1 MIMADSVLKKTDS
14 VYKNWDDKLGEL
26 TSGDFKEGVLKAI
39 RQLKEEVYNL
49 KVDNFNHS
57 MGTIIRDDKRIVLSA
72 PEIIIG
78 DVNLGGVLNPST
90 QSKVIIKGSD
100 VSMHGAGNLGKI
112 DMRAPIIE
120 QIAENPG
127 IDGNEHIIGDVS
139 NITSQAANITLQS
152 DRVLK
157 DEAFPTVNSIT
168 EGGIR
173 INSDSQVDITATKSL
188 DRLKARIE
196 EQIQT
201 LKGSKKQIDDKV
213 KHAQEEFKT
222 QRKEIDELLER
233 KSKFGRGDDDIRTDY
248 LDMDSLN
255 DEIEDLSKALS
266 ESIYK
271 YSNLLSM
278 QGETQRLLKYFQAKK
293 EEIAKTSSDQ
303 FKKNPTFSSV
313 NIVSE
318 TVNMSALDGDGNI
331 RTNPEA
337 GINLLTNTMNVMGS
351 HDEKGALLEGNRLK
365 VNMKTVDITTAGTT
379 DTKADDKD
387 VLTSAQ
393 YIAQGDVTI
402 RSKSITLETVDYEIA
417 EKKYKEKGLTADGK
431 ILLRS
436 KTIEASTVN
445 SKDVDVDEKGKLTK
459 ATYTSE
465 GDVIINSKTVSV
477 KAVDTQL
484 DGDEAKETALTKD
497 SSFSIRTEKA
507 SFSATDTEGKATGSM
522 SINAKAVAVKS
533 MDVEKEKRT
542 DSKLAEGSTMTIV
555 SEKMFVGAM
564 SKDIKSKKI
573 QAQSEEIGLFA
584 DKTLEAQQG
593 EAKAVV
599 QLSDGKTAVSGSETN
614 IYGKTAIND
623 KAEIKI
629 DLQVPKATIDILEV
643 KKALKTPNI
652 SDGVGVGAAGTAG
665 NLSAKL
671 NTEDAPKE

>member
-1 MIMADSVLKKTDS
+1 MADSV
-14 VYKNWDDKLGEL
+14 YKSWDEKIDEL

-39 RQLKEEVYNL
+39 RQLKDEIYNL
-49 KVDNFNHS
+49 KVDNFNQS
-57 MGTIIRDDKRIVLSA
+57 TGKLIRDDKRIVLSA

-78 DVNLGGVLNPST
+78 DVNFGGVLNPDAHS
-90 QSKVIIKGSD
+90 SVIIKGND
-100 VSMHGAGNLGKI
+100 VSMQGAGNLGKI

-139 NITSQAANITLQS
+139 SLISQAANITIQS
-152 DRVLK
+152 DKVQK
-157 DEAFPTVNSIT
+157 DGAFPAVNSIT

-173 INSDSQVDITATKSL
+173 INSDSQVDLMATKSL
-188 DRLKARIE
+188 DGLKARIE

-201 LKGSKKQIDDKV
+201 LKGSKEQIDAQV
-213 KHAQEEFKT
+213 KAAQEEFKA
-222 QRKEIDELLER
+222 QRKAIDELLEK
-233 KSKFGRGDDDIRTDY
+233 KSKLGDGDDCIRTDY

-271 YSNLLSM
+271 YSNLLSI
-278 QGETQRLLKYFQAKK
+278 QGETQRLIKYFQTKK
-293 EEIAKTSSDQ
+293 EEIAKTSDDQ
-303 FKKNPTFSSV
+303 FKKDSTFSSV

-318 TVNMSALDGDGNI
+318 TVNLSAMDGDGNV

-337 GINLLTNTMNVMGS
+337 GINILTNTMNIMGD
-351 HDEKGALLEGNRLK
+351 HDEKGSLLEGNSLK
-365 VNMKTVDITTAGTT
+365 VNMKNVDITTSGATNME
-379 DTKADDKD
+379 ADDKD
-387 VLTSAQ
+387 VLTKAQ
-393 YIAQGDVTI
+393 YQNEGDVII
-402 RSKSITLETVDYEIA
+402 RSKNITLESVDYEIA

-445 SKDVDVDEKGKLTK
+445 AKDVDVDDKGKLTK

-484 DGDEAKETALTKD
+484 DGGETKETTLTKD
-497 SSFSIRTEKA
+497 SSFSVRAEKN

-522 SINAKAVAVKS
+522 SINAKAIDVKA

-542 DSKLAEGSTMTIV
+542 DSKLAEGGVIKTV
-555 SEKMFVGAM
+555 AEKMFVGAF
-564 SKDIKSKKI
+564 SKDLKSKKL

-584 DKTLEAQQG
+584 DNTLEAQQG

-614 IYGKTAIND
+614 LYGKTTINAD
-623 KAEIKI
+623 TEIKCS
-629 DLQVPKATIDILEV
+629 LKVPKATVDNLEA
-643 KKALKTPNI
+643 KSSFNSPNI
-652 SDGVGVGAAGTAG
+652 SDGMGAGAPGSGG

-671 NTEDAPKE
+671 KTEDAPKE

>member
-1 MIMADSVLKKTDS
+1 MADSV
-14 VYKNWDDKLGEL
+14 YKSWDEKIDEL

-39 RQLKEEVYNL
+39 RQLKDEIYNL
-49 KVDNFNHS
+49 KVDNFNQS
-57 MGTIIRDDKRIVLSA
+57 MGKLIRDNKRIVLSA

-78 DVNLGGVLNPST
+78 DVNFGGVLNPDAHS
-90 QSKVIIKGSD
+90 SVIIKGND
-100 VSMHGAGNLGKI
+100 VSMQGAGNLGKI

-139 NITSQAANITLQS
+139 SLISQAANITIQS
-152 DRVLK
+152 DRVQK
-157 DEAFPTVNSIT
+157 DGAFPAVNSIT

-173 INSDSQVDITATKSL
+173 INSDSQVDLTATKSL
-188 DRLKARIE
+188 DSLKARIE

-201 LKGSKKQIDDKV
+201 LKGSKEQIDAQV
-213 KHAQEEFKT
+213 KAAQEEFKA
-222 QRKEIDELLER
+222 QRKAIDELLEK
-233 KSKFGRGDDDIRTDY
+233 KSKLGDGDDCIRTDY

-271 YSNLLSM
+271 YSNLLSI
-278 QGETQRLLKYFQAKK
+278 QGETQRLIKYFQTKK
-293 EEIAKTSSDQ
+293 EEIAKNSDDQ
-303 FKKNPTFSSV
+303 FKKDSTFSSV

-318 TVNMSALDGDGNI
+318 TVNLSAMDGDGNV

-337 GINLLTNTMNVMGS
+337 GINILTNTMNIMGD
-351 HDEKGALLEGNRLK
+351 HDEKGSLLEGNSLK
-365 VNMKTVDITTAGTT
+365 VNMKNVDITTSGATNME
-379 DTKADDKD
+379 ADDKD
-387 VLTSAQ
+387 VLTKAQ
-393 YIAQGDVTI
+393 YQNEGDVII
-402 RSKSITLETVDYEIA
+402 RSKNITLESVDYEIA

-445 SKDVDVDEKGKLTK
+445 AKDVDVDDKGKLTK

-484 DGDEAKETALTKD
+484 DGGETKETTLTKD
-497 SSFSIRTEKA
+497 SSFSVRAEKN

-522 SINAKAVAVKS
+522 SINAKAIDVKA

-542 DSKLAEGSTMTIV
+542 DSKLAEGGVIKTV
-555 SEKMFVGAM
+555 AEKMFVGAF
-564 SKDIKSKKI
+564 SKDLKSKKL

-584 DKTLEAQQG
+584 DNTLEAQQG

-614 IYGKTAIND
+614 LYGKTTINAD
-623 KAEIKI
+623 TEIKCS
-629 DLQVPKATIDILEV
+629 LKVPKATVDHLEA
-643 KKALKTPNI
+643 KSSFNSPNI
-652 SDGVGVGAAGTAG
+652 SDGMGAGAPGSGG

-671 NTEDAPKE
+671 KTEDAPKE

>member
-1 MIMADSVLKKTDS
+1 MADSV
-14 VYKNWDDKLGEL
+14 YKSWDEKIDEL

-39 RQLKEEVYNL
+39 RQLKDEIYNL
-49 KVDNFNHS
+49 KVDNFNQS
-57 MGTIIRDDKRIVLSA
+57 MGKLIRDDKRIVLSA

-78 DVNLGGVLNPST
+78 DVNFGGVLNPDAHS
-90 QSKVIIKGSD
+90 SVIIKGND
-100 VSMHGAGNLGKI
+100 VSMQGAGNLGKI

-139 NITSQAANITLQS
+139 SLISQAANITIQS
-152 DRVLK
+152 DKVQK
-157 DEAFPTVNSIT
+157 DGAFPAVNSIT

-173 INSDSQVDITATKSL
+173 INSDSQVDLTATKSL
-188 DRLKARIE
+188 DSLKARIE

-201 LKGSKKQIDDKV
+201 LKGSKEQIDAQV
-213 KHAQEEFKT
+213 KAAQEEFKA
-222 QRKEIDELLER
+222 QRKAIDELLEK
-233 KSKFGRGDDDIRTDY
+233 KSKLGDGDDCIRTDY

-271 YSNLLSM
+271 YSNLLSI
-278 QGETQRLLKYFQAKK
+278 QGETQRLIKYFQTKK
-293 EEIAKTSSDQ
+293 EEIAKNSDDQ
-303 FKKNPTFSSV
+303 FKKDSTFSSV

-318 TVNMSALDGDGNI
+318 TVNLSAMDGDGNV

-337 GINLLTNTMNVMGS
+337 GINILTNTMNIMGD
-351 HDEKGALLEGNRLK
+351 HDEKGSLLEGNSLK
-365 VNMKTVDITTAGTT
+365 VNMKNVDITTSGATNME
-379 DTKADDKD
+379 ADDKD
-387 VLTSAQ
+387 VLTKAQ
-393 YIAQGDVTI
+393 YQNEGDVII
-402 RSKSITLETVDYEIA
+402 RSKNITLESVDYEIA

-445 SKDVDVDEKGKLTK
+445 AKDVDVDDKGKLTK

-484 DGDEAKETALTKD
+484 DGGETKETTLTKD
-497 SSFSIRTEKA
+497 SSFSVRAEKN

-522 SINAKAVAVKS
+522 SINAKAIDVKA

-542 DSKLAEGSTMTIV
+542 DSKLAEGGVIKTV
-555 SEKMFVGAM
+555 AEKMFVGAF
-564 SKDIKSKKI
+564 SKDLKSKKL

-584 DKTLEAQQG
+584 DNTLEAQQG

-614 IYGKTAIND
+614 LYGKTTINAD
-623 KAEIKI
+623 TEIKCS
-629 DLQVPKATIDILEV
+629 LKVPKATVDNLEA
-643 KKALKTPNI
+643 KSSFNSPNI
-652 SDGVGVGAAGTAG
+652 SDGMGAGAPGSGG

-671 NTEDAPKE
+671 KTEDAPKE

>member
-1 MIMADSVLKKTDS
+1 MADSV
-14 VYKNWDDKLGEL
+14 YKSWDEKIDEL

-39 RQLKEEVYNL
+39 RQLKDEIYNL
-49 KVDNFNHS
+49 KVDNFNQS
-57 MGTIIRDDKRIVLSA
+57 MGKLIRDDKRIVLSA

-78 DVNLGGVLNPST
+78 DVNFGGVLNPDAHS
-90 QSKVIIKGSD
+90 SVIIKGND
-100 VSMHGAGNLGKI
+100 VSMQGAGNLGKI

-139 NITSQAANITLQS
+139 SLISQAANITIQS
-152 DRVLK
+152 DRVQK
-157 DEAFPTVNSIT
+157 DGAFPAVNSIT

-173 INSDSQVDITATKSL
+173 INSDSQVDLTATKSL
-188 DRLKARIE
+188 DSLKARIE

-201 LKGSKKQIDDKV
+201 LKGSKEQIDAQV
-213 KHAQEEFKT
+213 KAAQEEFKA
-222 QRKEIDELLER
+222 QRQAIDELLEK
-233 KSKFGRGDDDIRTDY
+233 KSKLGDGDDCIRTDY

-271 YSNLLSM
+271 YSNLLSI
-278 QGETQRLLKYFQAKK
+278 QGETQRLIKYFQTKK
-293 EEIAKTSSDQ
+293 EEIAKTSDDQ
-303 FKKNPTFSSV
+303 FKKDSTFSSV

-318 TVNMSALDGDGNI
+318 TVNLSAMDGDGNV

-337 GINLLTNTMNVMGS
+337 GINILTNTMNIMGD
-351 HDEKGALLEGNRLK
+351 HDEKGSLLEGNSLK
-365 VNMKTVDITTAGTT
+365 VNMKNVDITTSGATNME
-379 DTKADDKD
+379 ADDKD
-387 VLTSAQ
+387 VLTKAQ
-393 YIAQGDVTI
+393 YQNEGDVII
-402 RSKSITLETVDYEIA
+402 RSKNITLESVDYEIA

-445 SKDVDVDEKGKLTK
+445 AKDVDVDEKGKLTK

-484 DGDEAKETALTKD
+484 DGGETKETTLTKD
-497 SSFSIRTEKA
+497 SSFSVRAEKN

-522 SINAKAVAVKS
+522 SINAKAIDVKA

-542 DSKLAEGSTMTIV
+542 DSKLAEGGVIKTV
-555 SEKMFVGAM
+555 AEKMFVGAF
-564 SKDIKSKKI
+564 SKDLKSKKL

-584 DKTLEAQQG
+584 DNTLEAQQG

-614 IYGKTAIND
+614 LYGKTTINAD
-623 KAEIKI
+623 TEIKCS
-629 DLQVPKATIDILEV
+629 LKVPKATVDNLEA
-643 KKALKTPNI
+643 KSSFNSPNI
-652 SDGVGVGAAGTAG
+652 SDGIGAGAPGSGG

-671 NTEDAPKE
+671 KTEDAPKE

>member
-1 MIMADSVLKKTDS
+1 MADSV
-14 VYKNWDDKLGEL
+14 YKSWDEKIDEL
-26 TSGDFKEGVLKAI
+26 TSGVFKEGVLKAI
-39 RQLKEEVYNL
+39 RQLKDEIYNL
-49 KVDNFNHS
+49 KVDNFNQS
-57 MGTIIRDDKRIVLSA
+57 MGKLIRDNKRIVLSA

-78 DVNLGGVLNPST
+78 DVNFGGVLNPDAHS
-90 QSKVIIKGSD
+90 SVIIKGND
-100 VSMHGAGNLGKI
+100 VSMQGAGNLGKI

-139 NITSQAANITLQS
+139 SLISQAANITIQS
-152 DRVLK
+152 DRVQK
-157 DEAFPTVNSIT
+157 DGAFPAVNSIT

-173 INSDSQVDITATKSL
+173 INSDSQVDLTATKSL
-188 DRLKARIE
+188 DSLKARIE

-201 LKGSKKQIDDKV
+201 LKGSKEQIDAQV
-213 KHAQEEFKT
+213 KAAQEEFKA
-222 QRKEIDELLER
+222 QRKAIDELLEK
-233 KSKFGRGDDDIRTDY
+233 KSKLGDGDDCIRTDY

-271 YSNLLSM
+271 YSNLLSI
-278 QGETQRLLKYFQAKK
+278 QGETQRLIKYFQTKK
-293 EEIAKTSSDQ
+293 EEIAKNSDDQ
-303 FKKNPTFSSV
+303 FKKDSTFSSV

-318 TVNMSALDGDGNI
+318 TVNLSAMDGDGNV

-337 GINLLTNTMNVMGS
+337 GINILTNTMNIMGD
-351 HDEKGALLEGNRLK
+351 HDEKGSLLEGNSLK
-365 VNMKTVDITTAGTT
+365 VNMKNVDITTSGATNME
-379 DTKADDKD
+379 ADDKD
-387 VLTSAQ
+387 VLTKAQ
-393 YIAQGDVTI
+393 YQNEGDVII
-402 RSKSITLETVDYEIA
+402 RSKNITLESVDYEIA

-445 SKDVDVDEKGKLTK
+445 AKDVDVDDKGKLTK

-484 DGDEAKETALTKD
+484 DGGETKETTLTKD
-497 SSFSIRTEKA
+497 SSFSVRAEKN

-522 SINAKAVAVKS
+522 SINAKAIDVKA

-542 DSKLAEGSTMTIV
+542 DSKLAEGGVIKTV
-555 SEKMFVGAM
+555 AEKMFVGAF
-564 SKDIKSKKI
+564 SKDLKSKKL

-584 DKTLEAQQG
+584 DNTLEAQQG

-614 IYGKTAIND
+614 LYGKTTINAD
-623 KAEIKI
+623 TEIKCS
-629 DLQVPKATIDILEV
+629 LKVPKATVDNLEA
-643 KKALKTPNI
+643 KSSFNSPNI
-652 SDGVGVGAAGTAG
+652 SDGMGAGAPGSGG

-671 NTEDAPKE
+671 KTEDAPKE

>member
-1 MIMADSVLKKTDS
+1 MADSV
-14 VYKNWDDKLGEL
+14 YKSWDEKIDEL

-39 RQLKEEVYNL
+39 RQLKDEIYNL
-49 KVDNFNHS
+49 KVDNFNQS
-57 MGTIIRDDKRIVLSA
+57 MGKLIRDDKRIVLSA

-78 DVNLGGVLNPST
+78 DVNFGGVLNPDAHS
-90 QSKVIIKGSD
+90 SVIIKGND
-100 VSMHGAGNLGKI
+100 VSMQGAGNLGKI

-139 NITSQAANITLQS
+139 SLISQAANITIQS
-152 DRVLK
+152 DRVQK
-157 DEAFPTVNSIT
+157 DGAFPAVNSIT

-173 INSDSQVDITATKSL
+173 INSDSQVDLTATKSL
-188 DRLKARIE
+188 DSLKARIE

-201 LKGSKKQIDDKV
+201 LKGSKEQIDAQV
-213 KHAQEEFKT
+213 KATQEEFKA
-222 QRKEIDELLER
+222 QRKAIDELLEK
-233 KSKFGRGDDDIRTDY
+233 KSKLGDGDDCIRTDY

-271 YSNLLSM
+271 YSNLLSI
-278 QGETQRLLKYFQAKK
+278 QGETQRLIKYFQTKK
-293 EEIAKTSSDQ
+293 EEIAKTSDDQ
-303 FKKNPTFSSV
+303 FKKDSTFSSV

-318 TVNMSALDGDGNI
+318 TVNLSAMDGDGNV

-337 GINLLTNTMNVMGS
+337 GINILTNTMNIMGD
-351 HDEKGALLEGNRLK
+351 HDEKGSLLEGNSLK
-365 VNMKTVDITTAGTT
+365 VNMKNVDITTSGATNME
-379 DTKADDKD
+379 ADDKD
-387 VLTSAQ
+387 VLTKAQ
-393 YIAQGDVTI
+393 YQNEGDVII
-402 RSKSITLETVDYEIA
+402 RSKNITLESVDYEIA

-445 SKDVDVDEKGKLTK
+445 AKDVDVDDKGKLTK

-484 DGDEAKETALTKD
+484 DGGETKETTLTKD
-497 SSFSIRTEKA
+497 SSFSVRAEKN

-522 SINAKAVAVKS
+522 SINAKAIDVKA

-542 DSKLAEGSTMTIV
+542 DSKLAEGGVIKTV
-555 SEKMFVGAM
+555 AEKMFVGAF
-564 SKDIKSKKI
+564 SKDLKSKKL

-584 DKTLEAQQG
+584 DNTLEAQQG

-614 IYGKTAIND
+614 LYGKTTINAD
-623 KAEIKI
+623 TEIKCS
-629 DLQVPKATIDILEV
+629 LKVPKATVDNLEA
-643 KKALKTPNI
+643 KSSFNSPNI
-652 SDGVGVGAAGTAG
+652 SDGMGAGAPGSGG

-671 NTEDAPKE
+671 KTEDAPKE

>member
-1 MIMADSVLKKTDS
+1 MADSV
-14 VYKNWDDKLGEL
+14 YKSWDEKIDEL

-39 RQLKEEVYNL
+39 RQLKDEIYNL
-49 KVDNFNHS
+49 KVDNFNQS
-57 MGTIIRDDKRIVLSA
+57 MGKLIRDDKRIVLSA

-78 DVNLGGVLNPST
+78 DVNFGGVLNPDAHS
-90 QSKVIIKGSD
+90 SVIIKGND
-100 VSMHGAGNLGKI
+100 VSMQGAGNLGKI

-139 NITSQAANITLQS
+139 SLISQAANITIQS
-152 DRVLK
+152 DRVQK
-157 DEAFPTVNSIT
+157 DGAFPAVNSIT

-173 INSDSQVDITATKSL
+173 INSDSQVDLTATKSL
-188 DRLKARIE
+188 DSLKARIE

-201 LKGSKKQIDDKV
+201 LKGSKEQIDAQV
-213 KHAQEEFKT
+213 KAAQEEFKA
-222 QRKEIDELLER
+222 QRKAIDELLEK
-233 KSKFGRGDDDIRTDY
+233 KSKLGDGDDCIRTDY

-271 YSNLLSM
+271 YSNLLSI
-278 QGETQRLLKYFQAKK
+278 QGETQRLIKYFQTKK
-293 EEIAKTSSDQ
+293 EEIAKTSDDQ
-303 FKKNPTFSSV
+303 FKKDSTFSSV

-318 TVNMSALDGDGNI
+318 TVNLSAMDGDGNV

-337 GINLLTNTMNVMGS
+337 GINILTNTMNIMGD
-351 HDEKGALLEGNRLK
+351 HDEKGSLLEGNSLK
-365 VNMKTVDITTAGTT
+365 VNMKNVDITTSGATNME
-379 DTKADDKD
+379 ADDKD
-387 VLTSAQ
+387 VLTKAQ
-393 YIAQGDVTI
+393 YQNEGDVVI
-402 RSKSITLETVDYEIA
+402 RSKNITLESVDYEIA

-465 GDVIINSKTVSV
+465 GDIIINSKTVSV

-484 DGDEAKETALTKD
+484 DGGETKETALTKD
-497 SSFSIRTEKA
+497 SSFSVRAEKN

-522 SINAKAVAVKS
+522 SINAKAIDVKS

-542 DSKLAEGSTMTIV
+542 DSKLAEGGIIKTV
-555 SEKMFVGAM
+555 AEKMYVGAF
-564 SKDIKSKKI
+564 SKELKSKKM
-573 QAQSEEIGLFA
+573 QAESEEIGLFA

-593 EAKAVV
+593 EAKAM
-599 QLSDGKTAVSGSETN
+599 LHLADGKAAVSGSKTDL
-614 IYGKTAIND
+614 YGDTTINAKT
-623 KAEIKI
+623 EIKGE
-629 DLQVPKATIDILEV
+629 LKVPKATVDNLEA
-643 KKALKTPNI
+643 KSSFQSPNI
-652 SDGVGVGAAGTAG
+652 SDGMGVGAPGEG
-665 NLSAKL
+665 GSL
-671 NTEDAPKE
+671 NADLKAEDAPKE

>member
-1 MIMADSVLKKTDS
+1 MADSVFKKTDS

-49 KVDNFNHS
+49 KVDNFNQS
-57 MGTIIRDDKRIVLSA
+57 MGTMIRDDKRIVLSA

-78 DVNLGGVLNPST
+78 DVNLGGVLNPGA
-90 QSKVIIKGSD
+90 QSRVIIKGSD

-139 NITSQAANITLQS
+139 NIISQAANITLQS
-152 DRVLK
+152 DRVRK

-293 EEIAKTSSDQ
+293 DEIAKTSTDQ
-303 FKKNPTFSSV
+303 FKKNPTFNSV

-318 TVNMSALDGDGNI
+318 AVNMSAMDGDGNV

-337 GINLLTNTMNVMGS
+337 GINILTNTMNVMGD

-365 VNMKTVDITTAGTT
+365 VNMKTVDITTAGAA
-379 DTKADDKD
+379 DMEADDKD
-387 VLTSAQ
+387 VLTKAQ

-417 EKKYKEKGLTADGK
+417 EKKYKEKGLTADSK

-445 SKDVDVDEKGKLTK
+445 S
-459 ATYTSE
+459 
-465 GDVIINSKTVSV
+465 
-477 KAVDTQL
+477 
-484 DGDEAKETALTKD
+484 
-497 SSFSIRTEKA
+497 RM
-507 SFSATDTEGKATGSM
+507 SM
-522 SINAKAVAVKS
+522 SMRRVRRPRPPIPL
-533 MDVEKEKRT
+533 R
-542 DSKLAEGSTMTIV
+542 
-555 SEKMFVGAM
+555 AM
-564 SKDIKSKKI
+564 SSSTLR
-573 QAQSEEIGLFA
+573 QSL
-584 DKTLEAQQG
+584 
-593 EAKAVV
+593 
-599 QLSDGKTAVSGSETN
+599 
-614 IYGKTAIND
+614 
-623 KAEIKI
+623 
-629 DLQVPKATIDILEV
+629 
-643 KKALKTPNI
+643 
-652 SDGVGVGAAGTAG
+652 
-665 NLSAKL
+665 
-671 NTEDAPKE
+671 

>member
-1 MIMADSVLKKTDS
+1 MADSV
-14 VYKNWDDKLGEL
+14 YKSWDEKIDEL

-39 RQLKEEVYNL
+39 RQLKDEIYNL
-49 KVDNFNHS
+49 KVDNFNQS
-57 MGTIIRDDKRIVLSA
+57 MGKLIRDDKRIVLSA

-78 DVNLGGVLNPST
+78 DVNFGGVLNPDAHS
-90 QSKVIIKGSD
+90 SVIIKGND
-100 VSMHGAGNLGKI
+100 VSMQGAGNLGKI

-139 NITSQAANITLQS
+139 SLISQAANITIQS
-152 DRVLK
+152 DRVQK
-157 DEAFPTVNSIT
+157 DGAFPAVNSIT

-173 INSDSQVDITATKSL
+173 INSDSQVDLTATKSL
-188 DRLKARIE
+188 DSLKARIE

-201 LKGSKKQIDDKV
+201 LKGSKEQIDAQV
-213 KHAQEEFKT
+213 KAAQEEFKA
-222 QRKEIDELLER
+222 QRKAIDELLEK
-233 KSKFGRGDDDIRTDY
+233 KSKLGDGDDCIRTDY

-278 QGETQRLLKYFQAKK
+278 QGETQRLLKYFQARK
-293 EEIAKTSSDQ
+293 EEIAKTSDDQ
-303 FKKNPTFSSV
+303 FKKDSTFSSV

-318 TVNMSALDGDGNI
+318 TVNLSAMDGDGNV

-337 GINLLTNTMNVMGS
+337 GINILTNTMNIMGD
-351 HDEKGALLEGNRLK
+351 HDEKGSLLEGNSLK
-365 VNMKTVDITTAGTT
+365 VNMKNVDITTSGATNME
-379 DTKADDKD
+379 ADDKD
-387 VLTSAQ
+387 VLTKAQ
-393 YIAQGDVTI
+393 YQNEGDVII
-402 RSKSITLETVDYEIA
+402 RSKNITLESVDYEIA

-445 SKDVDVDEKGKLTK
+445 AKDVDVDDKGKLTK

-484 DGDEAKETALTKD
+484 DGGETKETTLTKD
-497 SSFSIRTEKA
+497 SSFSVRAEKN

-522 SINAKAVAVKS
+522 SINAKAIDVKA

-542 DSKLAEGSTMTIV
+542 DSKLAEGGVIKTV
-555 SEKMFVGAM
+555 AEKMFVGAF
-564 SKDIKSKKI
+564 SKDLKSKKL

-584 DKTLEAQQG
+584 DNTLEAQQG

-614 IYGKTAIND
+614 LYGKTTINAD
-623 KAEIKI
+623 TEIKCS
-629 DLQVPKATIDILEV
+629 LKVPKATVDNLEA
-643 KKALKTPNI
+643 KSSFNSPNI
-652 SDGVGVGAAGTAG
+652 SDGIGAGASGSGG

-671 NTEDAPKE
+671 KTEDAPKE

>member
-1 MIMADSVLKKTDS
+1 MTMADS
-14 VYKNWDDKLGEL
+14 VYKNWDEKLDKL
-26 TSGDFKEGVLKAI
+26 TSGDFKEGVLNAI
-39 RQLKEEVYNL
+39 RQLKDEVYNL
-49 KVDNFNHS
+49 KVDNFNQS
-57 MGTIIRDDKRIVLSA
+57 IGRVIRDDKRIVLSA

-78 DVNLGGVLNPST
+78 DVNFGGVLNPGA
-90 QSKVIIKGSD
+90 QSSVIIKGND
-100 VSMHGAGNLGKI
+100 VSLQGAGDLGKV

-139 NITSQAANITLQS
+139 SLISQAANITIQS
-152 DRVLK
+152 DRVQK
-157 DEAFPTVNSIT
+157 DGAFPAVNSIT

-173 INSDSQVDITATKSL
+173 INSDHQVDITATKSL
-188 DRLKARIE
+188 DNLKLRID
-196 EQIQT
+196 EQIET
-201 LKGSKKQIDDKV
+201 LKGSKERLDERV
-213 KHAQEEFKT
+213 KNAQAEFKA
-222 QRKEIDELLER
+222 QRKQIDELLAK
-233 KSKFGRGDDDIRTDY
+233 KSKLGNDDDCIRTDY
-248 LDMDSLN
+248 MDMDSLN
-255 DEIEDLSKALS
+255 NEIEEMARAIC

-278 QGETQRLLKYFQAKK
+278 QGETQRLIKYFKAKK
-293 EEIAKTSSDQ
+293 EEVAKTTDEK

-318 TVNMSALDGDGNI
+318 TVNLSAMDGDGNV
-331 RTNPEA
+331 RTNPES
-337 GINLLTNTMNVMGS
+337 GVNILTNTMNVMGD

-365 VNMKTVDITTAGTT
+365 VNMKNVDITTSGAA
-379 DTKADDKD
+379 DMAVDDKS
-387 VLTSAQ
+387 VLTKAQ

-402 RSKSITLETVDYEIA
+402 RSKNITFETVDYEIA

-445 SKDVDVDEKGKLTK
+445 SKDVDVDEKGNLTK

-484 DGDEAKETALTKD
+484 DGSETKETALTKD
-497 SSFSIRTEKA
+497 SSFSVRIEKA

-522 SINAKAVAVKS
+522 SINAKAIDVKS

-542 DSKLAEGSTMTIV
+542 DSKLAEGGVIKTV
-555 SEKMFVGAM
+555 AEKMYVGAF
-564 SKDIKSKKI
+564 SKDLKSKKI

-593 EAKAVV
+593 
-599 QLSDGKTAVSGSETN
+599 DGKAMLHLADGKAAVSGSKTDLYGETTVN
-614 IYGKTAIND
+614 AKT
-623 KAEIKI
+623 EIKGE
-629 DLQVPKATIDILEV
+629 LKVPKATVDNLEA
-643 KKALKTPNI
+643 KSSFKSPNI
-652 SDGVGVGAAGTAG
+652 SDGMGVGAPGG
-665 NLSAKL
+665 GGSL
-671 NTEDAPKE
+671 NADLKAEDAPKE

>member
-1 MIMADSVLKKTDS
+1 MADSV
-14 VYKNWDDKLGEL
+14 YKSWDEKIDEL

-39 RQLKEEVYNL
+39 RQLKDEIYNL
-49 KVDNFNHS
+49 KVDNFNQS
-57 MGTIIRDDKRIVLSA
+57 MGKLIRDDKRIVLSA

-78 DVNLGGVLNPST
+78 DVNFGGVLNPDAHS
-90 QSKVIIKGSD
+90 SVIIKGND
-100 VSMHGAGNLGKI
+100 VSMQGAGNLGKI

-139 NITSQAANITLQS
+139 SLISQAANITIQS
-152 DRVLK
+152 DRVQK
-157 DEAFPTVNSIT
+157 DGAFPAVNSIT

-173 INSDSQVDITATKSL
+173 INSDSQVDLTATKSL
-188 DRLKARIE
+188 DSLKARIE

-201 LKGSKKQIDDKV
+201 LKGSKEQIDAQV
-213 KHAQEEFKT
+213 KAAQEEFKA
-222 QRKEIDELLER
+222 QRKAIDELLEK
-233 KSKFGRGDDDIRTDY
+233 KSKLGDGDDCIRTDY

-278 QGETQRLLKYFQAKK
+278 QGETQRLLKYFQARK
-293 EEIAKTSSDQ
+293 EEIAKTSDDQ
-303 FKKNPTFSSV
+303 FKKDSTFSSV

-318 TVNMSALDGDGNI
+318 TVNLSAMDGDGNV

-337 GINLLTNTMNVMGS
+337 GINILTNTMNIMGD
-351 HDEKGALLEGNRLK
+351 HDEKGSLLEGNSLK
-365 VNMKTVDITTAGTT
+365 VNMKNVDITTSGATNME
-379 DTKADDKD
+379 ADDKD
-387 VLTSAQ
+387 VLTKAQ
-393 YIAQGDVTI
+393 YQNEGDVII
-402 RSKSITLETVDYEIA
+402 RSKNITLESVDYEIA

-445 SKDVDVDEKGKLTK
+445 AKDVDVDDKGKLTK

-484 DGDEAKETALTKD
+484 DGGETKETTLTKD
-497 SSFSIRTEKA
+497 SSFSVRAEKN

-522 SINAKAVAVKS
+522 SINAKSIDVKA

-542 DSKLAEGSTMTIV
+542 DSKLAEGGVIKTV
-555 SEKMFVGAM
+555 AEKMFVGAF
-564 SKDIKSKKI
+564 SKDLKSKKL

-584 DKTLEAQQG
+584 DNTLEAQQG

-614 IYGKTAIND
+614 LYGKTTINAD
-623 KAEIKI
+623 TEIKCS
-629 DLQVPKATIDILEV
+629 LKVPKATVDNLEA
-643 KKALKTPNI
+643 KSSFNSPNI
-652 SDGVGVGAAGTAG
+652 SDGMGAGAPGSGG

-671 NTEDAPKE
+671 KTEDAPKE

>member
-1 MIMADSVLKKTDS
+1 MADSV
-14 VYKNWDDKLGEL
+14 YKSWDEKIDEL

-39 RQLKEEVYNL
+39 RQLKDEIYNL
-49 KVDNFNHS
+49 KVDNFNQS
-57 MGTIIRDDKRIVLSA
+57 MGKLICDDKRIVLSA

-78 DVNLGGVLNPST
+78 DVNLGGVLNPDAH
-90 QSKVIIKGSD
+90 SKVIIKGND
-100 VSMHGAGNLGKI
+100 VSMQGAGNLGKI

-139 NITSQAANITLQS
+139 SLISQAANITIQS
-152 DRVLK
+152 DRVQK
-157 DEAFPTVNSIT
+157 DGAFPAVNSIT

-173 INSDSQVDITATKSL
+173 INSDSQVDLTAIQSL
-188 DRLKARIE
+188 DGLKARIE

-201 LKGSKKQIDDKV
+201 LKGSKEQIDAQV
-213 KHAQEEFKT
+213 KAAQEEFKT
-222 QRKEIDELLER
+222 QRQAIDELLEK
-233 KSKFGRGDDDIRTDY
+233 KSKLGDGDDCIRTDY

-278 QGETQRLLKYFQAKK
+278 QGETQRLIKYFQARKD
-293 EEIAKTSSDQ
+293 EIAKTSDDQ
-303 FKKNPTFSSV
+303 FKKDSTFSSV

-318 TVNMSALDGDGNI
+318 TVNLSAMDGDGNV

-337 GINLLTNTMNVMGS
+337 GINILTNTMNIMGD
-351 HDEKGALLEGNRLK
+351 HDEKGSLLEGNSLK
-365 VNMKTVDITTAGTT
+365 VNMKNVDITTSGATNME
-379 DTKADDKD
+379 ADDKD
-387 VLTSAQ
+387 VLTKAQ
-393 YIAQGDVTI
+393 YQNEGDVII
-402 RSKSITLETVDYEIA
+402 RSKNITLESVDYEIA

-445 SKDVDVDEKGKLTK
+445 AKDVDVDEKGKLTK

-484 DGDEAKETALTKD
+484 DGGETKETALTKD
-497 SSFSIRTEKA
+497 SSFSVRAEKN

-522 SINAKAVAVKS
+522 SINAKAIDVKS

-542 DSKLAEGSTMTIV
+542 DSKLAEGGVIKTV
-555 SEKMFVGAM
+555 AEKMYVGAF
-564 SKDIKSKKI
+564 SKDLKSKKL

-584 DKTLEAQQG
+584 DNTLEAQQG

-614 IYGKTAIND
+614 LYGKTTINAD
-623 KAEIKI
+623 TEIKCS
-629 DLQVPKATIDILEV
+629 LKVPKATVDNLEA
-643 KKALKTPNI
+643 KSSFNSPNI
-652 SDGVGVGAAGTAG
+652 SDGIGAGAPGSGG

-671 NTEDAPKE
+671 KTEDAPKE

>member
-1 MIMADSVLKKTDS
+1 MADSV
-14 VYKNWDDKLGEL
+14 YKSWDEKIDEL

-39 RQLKEEVYNL
+39 RQLKDEIYNL
-49 KVDNFNHS
+49 KVDNFNQS
-57 MGTIIRDDKRIVLSA
+57 MGKLIRDDKRIVLSA

-78 DVNLGGVLNPST
+78 DVNFGGVLNPDAHS
-90 QSKVIIKGSD
+90 SVIIKGND
-100 VSMHGAGNLGKI
+100 VSMQGAGNLGKI

-139 NITSQAANITLQS
+139 SLISQAANITIQS
-152 DRVLK
+152 DKVQK
-157 DEAFPTVNSIT
+157 DGAFPAVNNIT

-173 INSDSQVDITATKSL
+173 INSDSQVDLTATKSL
-188 DRLKARIE
+188 DSLKARIE

-201 LKGSKKQIDDKV
+201 LKGSKEQIDAQV
-213 KHAQEEFKT
+213 KAAQEEFKA
-222 QRKEIDELLER
+222 QRKAIDELLEK
-233 KSKFGRGDDDIRTDY
+233 KSKLGDGDDCIRTDY

-271 YSNLLSM
+271 YSNLLSI
-278 QGETQRLLKYFQAKK
+278 QGETQRLIKYFQTKK
-293 EEIAKTSSDQ
+293 EEIAKTSDDQ
-303 FKKNPTFSSV
+303 FKKDSTFSSV

-318 TVNMSALDGDGNI
+318 TVNLSAMDGDGNV

-337 GINLLTNTMNVMGS
+337 GINILTNTMNIMGD
-351 HDEKGALLEGNRLK
+351 HDEKGSLLEGNSLK
-365 VNMKTVDITTAGTT
+365 VNMKNVDITTSGATNME
-379 DTKADDKD
+379 ADDKD
-387 VLTSAQ
+387 VLTKAQ
-393 YIAQGDVTI
+393 YQNEGDVII
-402 RSKSITLETVDYEIA
+402 RSKNITLESVDYEIA

-445 SKDVDVDEKGKLTK
+445 AKDVDVDEKGKLTK

-484 DGDEAKETALTKD
+484 DGGETKETTLTKD
-497 SSFSIRTEKA
+497 SSFSVRAEKN

-522 SINAKAVAVKS
+522 SINAKSIDVKA

-542 DSKLAEGSTMTIV
+542 DSKLAEGGVIKTV
-555 SEKMFVGAM
+555 AEKMFVGAF
-564 SKDIKSKKI
+564 SKDLKSKKL

-584 DKTLEAQQG
+584 DNTLEAQQG

-614 IYGKTAIND
+614 LYGKTTINAD
-623 KAEIKI
+623 TEIKCS
-629 DLQVPKATIDILEV
+629 LKVPKATVDNLEA
-643 KKALKTPNI
+643 KSSFNSPNI
-652 SDGVGVGAAGTAG
+652 SDGMGAGAPGSGG

-671 NTEDAPKE
+671 KTEDAPKE

>member
-1 MIMADSVLKKTDS
+1 MADSVLKKTDS

-152 DRVLK
+152 DRVHK

-173 INSDSQVDITATKSL
+173 INSDSLVDIKATKSL
-188 DRLKARIE
+188 NRLKARIE

-201 LKGSKKQIDDKV
+201 LKGSKQQIDEKV

-255 DEIEDLSKALS
+255 DEIEDLSQALS

-303 FKKNPTFSSV
+303 FKNNPTFSSV

-417 EKKYKEKGLTADGK
+417 EKKYKEKGLTADSK

-477 KAVDTQL
+477 KAIDTQL
-484 DGDEAKETALTKD
+484 DGGKTQETALTKGG
-497 SSFSIRTEKA
+497 SFAVRIEK
-507 SFSATDTEGKATGSM
+507 SQFSATDTEGKATGSM
-522 SINAKAVAVKS
+522 SINAKAIDVKS
-533 MDVEKEKRT
+533 MDVEKENRT
-542 DSKLAEGSTMTIV
+542 DSKLAQGGTIKTV
-555 SEKMFVGAM
+555 AEKMYLGAF
-564 SKDIKSKKI
+564 SKNLKSKKI
-573 QAQSEEIGLFA
+573 QAQSEEIGIFA
-584 DKTLEAQQG
+584 DKTFEAQQG
-593 EAKAVV
+593 EAKAVL
-599 QLSDGKTAVSGSETN
+599 QLTDSNASVSGSKTQLYGETTIN
-614 IYGKTAIND
+614 AKTEVKGEF
-623 KAEIKI
+623 KA
-629 DLQVPKATIDILEV
+629 PKATIDNIEA
-643 KKALKTPNI
+643 KSSFKSPSI
-652 SDGVGVGAAGTAG
+652 SDGMAIGAPGAGSS
-665 NLSAKL
+665 LSAKL
-671 NTEDAPKE
+671 KTEDAPKE

>member
-1 MIMADSVLKKTDS
+1 MADSVFKKTDS

-49 KVDNFNHS
+49 KVDNFNQS
-57 MGTIIRDDKRIVLSA
+57 MGTMIRDDKRIVLSA

-78 DVNLGGVLNPST
+78 DVNLGGVLNPGA
-90 QSKVIIKGSD
+90 QSRVIIKGSD

-201 LKGSKKQIDDKV
+201 LKGSKKQIDEKV

-293 EEIAKTSSDQ
+293 DEIAKTSTDQ
-303 FKKNPTFSSV
+303 FKKNPTFNSV

-318 TVNMSALDGDGNI
+318 TVNMSAMDGDGNV

-337 GINLLTNTMNVMGS
+337 GINILTNTMNVMGD
-351 HDEKGALLEGNRLK
+351 HDEKGALLESNRLK
-365 VNMKTVDITTAGTT
+365 VNMKTVDITTAGAA
-379 DTKADDKD
+379 DMEADDKD
-387 VLTSAQ
+387 VLTKAQ

-614 IYGKTAIND
+614 IYGKTTIN
-623 KAEIKI
+623 AQTEIKV
-629 DLQVPKATIDILEV
+629 DLKVPKATIDNLEV
-643 KKALKTPNI
+643 KTSLKTPNI